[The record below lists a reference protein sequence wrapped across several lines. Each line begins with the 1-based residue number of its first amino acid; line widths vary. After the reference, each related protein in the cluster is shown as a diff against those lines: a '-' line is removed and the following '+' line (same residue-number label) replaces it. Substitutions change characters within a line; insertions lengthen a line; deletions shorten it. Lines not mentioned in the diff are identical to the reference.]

1 MNKSENIEKVSV
13 LSFHTSGKI
22 TEKTNN
28 RKIRRNKIVER
39 MEKMLRNT
47 RLTDI
52 TIGNSLRILHHVL
65 TIAILIPILFANKY
79 IVWVIFLI
87 NILVGLCFI
96 INDNSCILTI
106 LENKFLKDNYNYLN
120 FFLELL
126 GFEKTKRNYTIAQF
140 CWTIS
145 AVSVVSIIYYIRFL
159 RAAN

>member
-28 RKIRRNKIVER
+28 RKIRRNKIVEI

-120 FFLELL
+120 FFLELF
-126 GFEKTKRNYTIAQF
+126 GFEKTKRNYTIAQL
-140 CWTIS
+140 CWAIS
-145 AVSVVSIIYYIRFL
+145 VVSIVSIIYYIRFL
-159 RAAN
+159 RG